1 MRITNVVQ
9 GTQPWHELRATKFTA
24 SEAPMMMGASKYQS
38 RDALL
43 KQKATGER
51 PEVNSFQ
58 EKIFARGHAAEDAA
72 RPLVE
77 KLIGEELFPATAIS
91 DEYDWMLASFDGITL
106 LEDIVFEHKLYNQN
120 LFAHVLNGHLEPHY
134 YWQLEQQLLVSDA
147 EKAIFI
153 CSDGTSENFAS
164 CEYVSLPERREQ
176 LIAGWLQFQK
186 DLAHYEQKEEVIILE
201 AEPIRDLPALTYK
214 MDGLTLNSN
223 FDVFKQATMAL
234 IEKSKL
240 PIETDQEFAD
250 AEQLVKVFKSAE
262 DKLKA
267 LSEQVLGEVESIDA
281 FTKELKFISEQ
292 IRQARLAAD
301 KQVKNRK
308 DDIRKGILND
318 ANAKI
323 QQHLNTL
330 SLEIKAPMPAP
341 TISMLD
347 AMKGKKT
354 VQSLEEAAST
364 AIAHTLVE
372 ADLLANKAKENYA
385 TLSTHVEYQFLFND
399 WPVICFKDTDD
410 FSALVKTR
418 IANHKAAEGIRLE
431 QERQQMQIE
440 ADAKAQA
447 KVEAQKEMPSASE
460 ESKQSD
466 VIAHAL
472 KKGKI
477 ALESASLAQHI
488 EASEIKV
495 VPMVQMTAKEAN
507 YLRKRDAILTALENA
522 GVDNWSGYDN
532 AISNITNTNIQI

>member
-24 SEAPMMMGASKYQS
+24 SEAPAMMGASKYQS

-120 LFAHVLNGHLEPHY
+120 LFAHVLDGHLEPHY
-134 YWQLEQQLLVSDA
+134 YWQLEQQLLVSGA
-147 EKAIFI
+147 EKAIFV
-153 CSDGTSENFAS
+153 CSDGTEKLFAS

-186 DLAHYEQKEEVIILE
+186 DLANYEQKEEVIILE

-250 AEQLVKVFKSAE
+250 AEQLVKVFKAAE

-267 LSEQVLGEVESIDA
+267 ISEQVLGEVDSIDS

-308 DDIRKGILND
+308 DEIRKNILND

-330 SLEIKAPMPAP
+330 SLEIKAPMLAP
-341 TISMLD
+341 TVSVLT
-347 AMKGKKT
+347 MKGKKT
-354 VQSLEEAAST
+354 VQSLEEAADT
-364 AIAHTLVE
+364 AIAQALVE

-385 TLSTHVEYQFLFND
+385 ILSTYAEYQFLFND
-399 WPVICFKDTDD
+399 WAAICFKDTDD

-418 IANHKAAEGIRLE
+418 ITDHKAAEDIRLE

-447 KVEAQKEMPSASE
+447 KVETQQEITPANE

-472 KKGKI
+472 EKGK
-477 ALESASLAQHI
+477 AVLSPTTLAHKI
-488 EASEIKV
+488 ETSEIKA
-495 VPMVQMTAKEAN
+495 VPMIQMTAKEAN

-532 AISNITNTNIQI
+532 ALRNITNINVQI

>member
-24 SEAPMMMGASKYQS
+24 SEAPMMMGVSKYQS

-58 EKIFARGHAAEDAA
+58 EKIFARGHAAEYAA

-77 KLIGEELFPATAIS
+77 KRIGEELFPATAIS

-120 LFAHVLNGHLEPHY
+120 LFAHVLDGHLEPHY
-134 YWQLEQQLLVSDA
+134 YWQLEQQLLVSGA
-147 EKAIFI
+147 EKAIFV
-153 CSDGTSENFAS
+153 CSDGTEKLFAS

-186 DLAHYEQKEEVIILE
+186 DLANYKQKEEVIILE

-214 MDGLTLNSN
+214 MEGLTLNSN
-223 FDVFKQATMAL
+223 FDVFKQATMVL

-250 AEQLVKVFKSAE
+250 AEQLVKVFKAAE

-267 LSEQVLGEVESIDA
+267 ISEQVLGEVDSIDT
-281 FTKELKFISEQ
+281 FTKELKFVSEQ

-308 DDIRKGILND
+308 DEIRKNILND

-323 QQHLNTL
+323 QQHLNAL
-330 SLEIKAPMPAP
+330 SLEIKAPMLAP
-341 TISMLD
+341 TVSVLN

-354 VQSLEEAAST
+354 VQSLEEAADT
-364 AIAHTLVE
+364 AIAQALVE

-385 TLSTHVEYQFLFND
+385 ILSTYAEYQFLFND
-399 WPVICFKDTDD
+399 WAAICFKDTDD

-418 IANHKAAEGIRLE
+418 ITDHKAAEDIRLE
-431 QERQQMQIE
+431 QERQRMQIE
-440 ADAKAQA
+440 AEAKAQA
-447 KVEAQKEMPSASE
+447 KIEAQQEIAPTNE

-466 VIAHAL
+466 VISNVL
-472 KKGKI
+472 NKGKV
-477 ALESASLAQHI
+477 ALESVSLAQHI
-488 EASEIKV
+488 GTSEIKA
-495 VPMVQMTAKEAN
+495 VPMIQMTAKEAN

-532 AISNITNTNIQI
+532 AIRNITNINVQI